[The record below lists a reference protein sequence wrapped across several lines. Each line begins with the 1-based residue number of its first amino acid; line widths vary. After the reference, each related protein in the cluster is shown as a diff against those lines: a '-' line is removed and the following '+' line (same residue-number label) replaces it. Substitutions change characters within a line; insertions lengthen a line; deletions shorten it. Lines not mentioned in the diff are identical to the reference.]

1 MQSSNTISLSCR
13 LWFVKGCVAVLA
25 LGSFYAFAQPAN
37 DLLPLDSGAQGY
49 KIDNKELPIKERL
62 RLPGNISLR
71 EFGWIDED
79 RVVANLIADKAG
91 NYWTDPVKKVV
102 IVNTRTGQVEQ
113 TPYGGNVKCFSNGNI
128 ALSYRTA
135 QTIPESP
142 LHFEIGKFGGTLE
155 SFIESSP
162 PFVNGVPKG
171 MVLNEWSCEL
181 MPYASVPQK
190 TPDGQ
195 QFDWRIRLRKDHGF
209 LHIKRGVPLREGTE
223 DFSPALKNLMNQPF
237 MRNMGAVSPMEE
249 WHFITPEGKDT
260 IIPTN
265 PGEAVGE
272 FAKIEYL
279 PYKNAY
285 FLAPYVRGRRPYDPP
300 ELVPVPTFAR
310 LLYGDGRVERIGV
323 PDVIAAPYL
332 NRELLFHT
340 YYTKRGVVWE
350 IAALDPKSYSGEL
363 QMGYYLDDRETKTL
377 RRLPPIIKGNV
388 ARPSPLDGC
397 SFLTRT
403 EYPQTRPYT
412 LLNEYYV
419 NICKQD

>member
-1 MQSSNTISLSCR
+1 MRSLSNVPQTVQVMQPLQIVNIIRNFLSRWQCH
-13 LWFVKGCVAVLA
+13 LVVLSVALVCTA
-25 LGSFYAFAQPAN
+25 CAGNGVSAN
-37 DLLPLDSGAQGY
+37 GADDASAPRQYLSGNGLLPLDLGAQGY

-71 EFGWIDED
+71 EFGWLDED
-79 RVVANLIADKAG
+79 RVLANLIADKAG
-91 NYWTDPVKKVV
+91 NYWTDPMRKVV
-102 IVNTRTGQVEQ
+102 IVNTRTGEIEQ
-113 TPYGGNVKCFSNGNI
+113 TPYRGEVLCFSNGNI

-135 QTIPESP
+135 ETIPALP
-142 LHFEIGKFGGTLE
+142 LHFEIGKFGGPLE
-155 SFIESSP
+155 SFVESSP

-171 MVLNEWSCEL
+171 MVLNQWSCEL
-181 MPYASVPQK
+181 MPWARVPQK

-209 LHIKRGVPLREGTE
+209 LHIKRGVPLREGAE
-223 DFSPALKNLMNQPF
+223 GFSPALKNLMNQPF
-237 MRNMGAVSPMEE
+237 MRNMGVVSPMEE

-323 PDVIAAPYL
+323 PDVIATPYL
-332 NRELLFHT
+332 DRSLLFSA
-340 YYTKRGVVWE
+340 Y
-350 IAALDPKSYSGEL
+350 
-363 QMGYYLDDRETKTL
+363 
-377 RRLPPIIKGNV
+377 
-388 ARPSPLDGC
+388 
-397 SFLTRT
+397 
-403 EYPQTRPYT
+403 
-412 LLNEYYV
+412 
-419 NICKQD
+419 